1 MAGKTGSNLVLR
13 SVYLPDD
20 LDQELK
26 VVAFHEDRSKN
37 DIMREVLQAGLR
49 TLRAEGD
56 RRFVRQKPAKL
67 RAQPVKLEPMR
78 RPKVKAA
85 PDVAKAKQPA
95 VAPRR
100 AARQPARAATAAM
113 EPAI

>member
-26 VVAFHEDRSKN
+26 VVAYHEDRSKN

-56 RRFVRQKPAKL
+56 RRFVKPQPAKL
-67 RAQPVKLEPMR
+67 RLQPVKLEPMK
-78 RPKVKAA
+78 RPKGKAA
-85 PDVAKAKQPA
+85 SQPAKAKQPA
-95 VAPRR
+95 AQPRSRAQPR
-100 AARQPARAATAAM
+100 AAKAVAAL
-113 EPAI
+113 EPTI